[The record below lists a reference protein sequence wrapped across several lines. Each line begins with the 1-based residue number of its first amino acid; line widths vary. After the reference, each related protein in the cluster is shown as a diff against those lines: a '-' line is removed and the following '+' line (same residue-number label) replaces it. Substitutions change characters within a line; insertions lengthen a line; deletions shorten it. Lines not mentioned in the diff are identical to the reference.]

1 MRRVLL
7 ITTREYRRILGLPAF
22 WIISLLIPLIVAAV
36 PLAQNLFSKS
46 RTAGYVLVDKSGRY
60 AAQIKQRVELD
71 YQRQV
76 LIDLLVYARE
86 WRDGS
91 TTAASEGRLQ
101 TEQSSSDAAVE
112 NFVAAGGAPA
122 VLRLLR
128 PRLLSS
134 APPFL
139 APPRS
144 FVELPLPSDVATD
157 SVDSFGASIGPHFQE
172 TATTRAGKAP
182 LGVAIYIPGDVDS
195 GGRVSVWA
203 SGPASAALIQD
214 LRLELTQALR
224 LNALRGSGV
233 DPLSA
238 AQIESLSAP
247 LSMAAPRTS
256 AAGGAA
262 VIHSAL
268 PLVLVVLLIIATF
281 ITGSMMLQGLVEERS
296 NKLLEA
302 VLACVSAEEL
312 LIGKLLGISAIGLSI
327 VSVWG
332 SAIIGIIHA
341 EPSSPLRFL
350 LPALG
355 SLSQTPWVATAMIFY
370 FLAGY
375 LTIGMVFLAVGAIS
389 DSMQE
394 AQSYL
399 VPLVLLIALPVG
411 GLVSLILRDPNA
423 LVPRI
428 FSWIPLYTPMTMLAR
443 IQGGVSSFEIFGT
456 AFALLIFGA
465 LELYLLGYLFK
476 NQLIQTGQGLHLTP
490 KMRRTAVRAAVP
502 CLIVAAVMIRV
513 AVIIRHNHTLAP
525 IPEADRTAA
534 ARTTGEH
541 VFETACASCH
551 GPAIGRAPSHEQ
563 LTSFTPERVV
573 EALTSGI
580 MKPMAANLSEDDI
593 RAVATYLTGRQ
604 PVGSSAAAANPP
616 HCPQPVAFSMHGGGW
631 NGWSTDP
638 RNWRFQPDPDLDPSD
653 IQRLKV
659 KWAFSYDGGKYGQP
673 TIVGGRLFLTSIS
686 GAVYSLDAKTGCMFW
701 RFAQS
706 TPSRTTVSVGPA
718 PGVAPSGYAAYF
730 GDLSADVYAVDA
742 ASGALLWKT
751 RVDPHPRSVLT
762 GAPTLFKERLYVPV
776 SSWEEGVASV
786 TRYSCC
792 TFRGSVVALDTA
804 TGKIAWKTF
813 AIKQPSA
820 PSRRNSTGTQ
830 MYGPAG
836 AAVWS
841 APMIDARGNR
851 LYFATGN
858 SYTDVMEDGSDAVI
872 AVDLR
877 SGEVVWRHQLTRNDN
892 SLSGC
897 GPGQRLVNCPS
908 TLGHDYD
915 FGASPILLTLPTGKD
930 ILLAGQKSG
939 AVFGINPD
947 TGEVLWRTQV
957 GVGGFLGGVEWGMAS
972 DGTLLYVAN
981 TDVLAAETGRPG
993 LFALDP
999 ATGKDLWY
1007 TPSPRVECDWAGRMP
1022 CFNAQSAAPSAIPGV
1037 IFSGTTD
1044 GHERA
1049 YASADGHILW
1059 DFDTAGSSYRT
1070 INGVND
1076 QAGGPIEVTSGT
1088 VAGGM
1093 LFIMSGY
1100 LGNLGGR
1107 SNDVLLAFSVDGR

>member
-7 ITTREYRRILGLPAF
+7 ITAREYRRILGLPAF

-46 RTAGYVLVDKSGRY
+46 QTVGYVLVDKSGRY
-60 AAQIKQRVELD
+60 AAQINKRVDLD

-91 TTAASEGRLQ
+91 ATAASEGRLQ

-122 VLRLLR
+122 ILRLLK
-128 PRLLSS
+128 PKLLSS
-134 APPFL
+134 APAFR

-144 FVELPLPSDVATD
+144 FVELPLPGDVATD
-157 SVDSFGASIGPHFQE
+157 GADRFGASIGPHFQE
-172 TATTRAGKAP
+172 TSTTRAGKAA
-182 LGVAIYIPGDVDS
+182 LGVAIYIPVDVDS
-195 GGRVSVWA
+195 GGQVRVWT
-203 SGPASAALIQD
+203 SGPAGAALIQD

-247 LSMAAPRTS
+247 LSIAPSQTS
-256 AAGGAA
+256 TAGGEA

-268 PLVLVVLLIIATF
+268 PLVLAELLLISMV

-296 NKLLEA
+296 DKLLEA
-302 VLACVSAEEL
+302 VLACVSAREL

-327 VSVWG
+327 VGVWG
-332 SAIIGIIHA
+332 GAIIGIIHA
-341 EPSSPLRFL
+341 EPSSPLGFL
-350 LPALG
+350 LPALA
-355 SLSQTPWVATAMIFY
+355 SLSQTPWVAAAMIFY

-375 LTIGMVFLAVGAIS
+375 LTIGMIFLAVGAIS

-399 VPLVLLIALPVG
+399 MPLGLLIALPAA
-411 GLVSLILRDPNA
+411 GLANLILRDPNA

-443 IQGGVSSFEIFGT
+443 LQSGVSLFEIFGT
-456 AFALLIFGA
+456 AIALLAFGA

-476 NQLIQTGQGLHLTP
+476 NHLIQTGQGFHLTP
-490 KMRRTAVRAAVP
+490 KMRRTAVRAAVL
-502 CLIVAAVMIRV
+502 CLIVAAVMVRV
-513 AVIIRHNHTLAP
+513 AVIIRQNHTSAP
-525 IPEADRTAA
+525 TPEADRTAA
-534 ARTTGEH
+534 LHTHGEN

-551 GPAIGRAPSHEQ
+551 EPAIGRAPSHEQ
-563 LTSFTPERVV
+563 LASFTPERVV
-573 EALTSGI
+573 EALTSGV

-604 PVGSSAAAANPP
+604 PIGSSAMAANPP
-616 HCPQPVAFSMHGGGW
+616 PCPNPVAFSMHGGGW
-631 NGWSTDP
+631 NGWSADP
-638 RNWRFQPDPDLDPSD
+638 RNWRFQPDPGLAPSD
-653 IQRLKV
+653 IPRLKV

-673 TIVGGRLFLTSIS
+673 TIVGGRLFLTSMS

-701 RFAQS
+701 RSMQS

-718 PGVAPSGYAAYF
+718 PGAAPSGYAAYF
-730 GDLSADVYAVDA
+730 GDLSANVYAVDA

-762 GAPTLFKERLYVPV
+762 GAPTLFNDRLYVPV

-786 TRYSCC
+786 ARYSCC

-804 TGKIAWKTF
+804 TGKIVWKTF
-813 AIKQPSA
+813 AIEQPSA

-841 APMIDARGNR
+841 APMIDVGRNQ

-858 SYTDVMEDGSDAVI
+858 SYTDVMEGGSDAVI
-872 AVDLR
+872 AVDLT
-877 SGEVVWRHQLTRNDN
+877 SGEVVWRHQLTRGDN

-897 GPGQRLVNCPS
+897 GPGRQLVNCPS

-957 GVGGFLGGVEWGMAS
+957 GVGGFLGGIEWGMAS
-972 DGTLLYVAN
+972 DGTRLYVAN

-1007 TPSPRVECDWAGRMP
+1007 TPSPHVGCDWTGGMP

-1059 DFDTAGSSYRT
+1059 DFDTAVSSYRT

-1076 QAGGPIEVTSGT
+1076 QAGGPIDVSSGT
-1088 VAGGM
+1088 VADGM
-1093 LFIMSGY
+1093 LFMMSGY